1 MHVRSFPFVNK
12 NTDSRLDRLKKG
24 CINRHLGWQTAIFKM
39 KSDHFRNMTA
49 NKSLNKVEI

>member
-49 NKSLNKVEI
+49 NK